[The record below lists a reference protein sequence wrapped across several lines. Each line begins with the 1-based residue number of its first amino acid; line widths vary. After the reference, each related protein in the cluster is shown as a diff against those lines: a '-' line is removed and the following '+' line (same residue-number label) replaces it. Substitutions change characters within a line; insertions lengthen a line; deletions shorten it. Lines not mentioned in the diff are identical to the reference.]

1 MNEERIY
8 SFLTR
13 LISKDFKLL
22 IRAFL
27 LFFIL
32 FVFISFLIP
41 KRYQSTLKVLPN
53 QNENN
58 ISSLNFLAQDFG
70 LSGSSPSNFPLSEI
84 ALSNS
89 VLDKIY
95 YSNFETS
102 SGSITNLEN
111 ILNQSFFS
119 FSNQQKNESL
129 QKYLTIE
136 KFKERLNVSYDRRTN
151 ITTLSVQLEDPFIS
165 KQVLDLFYNEL
176 SSFINNSINNAA
188 SYKKNFI
195 EKRISVVQNELLS
208 AESSLEEF
216 LNINR
221 FFQDSPLLLKKYN
234 ELKREVSVKE
244 GAYLI
249 LKQEL
254 EVAKIDEIKNT
265 LKIFIIESP
274 QVSPVKS
281 YPSRLPFSL
290 TSSVVLLL
298 IFFII
303 RNRFELKKLLIFIN
317 KNN

>member
-13 LISKDFKLL
+13 LISKDYKLL
-22 IRAFL
+22 LRT
-27 LFFIL
+27 FIL
-32 FVFISFLIP
+32 FFTLFIFVSFLIP

-70 LSGSSPSNFPLSEI
+70 LSGSSSSNFPLSEI

-102 SGSITNLEN
+102 SGNTLNLDN

-119 FSNQQKNESL
+119 FSNQQKNEAL
-129 QKYLTIE
+129 QKHVTIE
-136 KFKERLNVSYDRRTN
+136 KFKERLNVSYDRKTN

-165 KQVLDLFYNEL
+165 KQVLDLFYYEL
-176 SSFINNSINNAA
+176 SSFINNSINKAA

-208 AESSLEEF
+208 AENKLEEF
-216 LNINR
+216 LNINK
-221 FFQDSPLLLKKYN
+221 FFQDSPLLLKRYN

-254 EVAKIDEIKNT
+254 EVAKID
-265 LKIFIIESP
+265 S
-274 QVSPVKS
+274 
-281 YPSRLPFSL
+281 
-290 TSSVVLLL
+290 
-298 IFFII
+298 
-303 RNRFELKKLLIFIN
+303 
-317 KNN
+317 